1 MRVTSPGTILYM
13 ASLDPKF
20 ALFFFTCYNLI
31 MTKQAILN
39 TIKKFQH
46 LSDKTRQ
53 QFFSA
58 FEKKMLYR
66 TTKTENPETSPQM
79 VEKVLSKYAAKA

>member
-1 MRVTSPGTILYM
+1 
-13 ASLDPKF
+13 
-20 ALFFFTCYNLI
+20 
-31 MTKQAILN
+31 MTKQKIIN

-46 LSDKTRQ
+46 LSDQARQ

-66 TTKTENPETSPQM
+66 TTKTENPETSTQM
-79 VEKVLSKYAAKA
+79 VEKVLSKYASQA